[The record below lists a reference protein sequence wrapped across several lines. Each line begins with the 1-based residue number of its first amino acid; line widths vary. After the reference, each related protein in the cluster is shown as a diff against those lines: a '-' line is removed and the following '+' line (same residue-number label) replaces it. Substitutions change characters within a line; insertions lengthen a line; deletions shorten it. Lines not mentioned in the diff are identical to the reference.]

1 MKNSVYIIITLYLTS
16 RDDTKMIICIQ
27 ISRRGAGQIYLKGA
41 NFQGRANFL
50 EGGWKLEN
58 AIIFSEY
65 TWPESIGIDK

>member
-27 ISRRGAGQIYLKGA
+27 ICRRGAEQIYLKGA

-50 EGGWKLEN
+50 ELEN
-58 AIIFSEY
+58 AMFFSEY